1 VHEEKS
7 GENAVPLAY
16 RTPTQR
22 WTLHNRLRD
31 EEYAHLEETG
41 AASAEAVPCSTSY
54 ELLPGVLAGEYPAS
68 RYDDDPA
75 RLVRFLDAGVRVFL
89 DLTEYDERRFSSRAL
104 LPYEPLLAELAAAR
118 GLDVTYR
125 RFAVRDGT
133 APGAAQMTRILDALD
148 AARAAGQMV
157 YVHCKG
163 GIGRTGT
170 VAGCYLVRHGA
181 TPEAALRLIAQR
193 LYHTHMAER
202 LSPEVDE
209 QRALVLRWQPGQ

>member
-1 VHEEKS
+1 M
-7 GENAVPLAY
+7 ALAY

-31 EEYAHLEETG
+31 EEYARIEAAGET
-41 AASAEAVPCSTSY
+41 SSEAVPGSTSY
-54 ELLPGVLAGEYPAS
+54 HLLPGVLAGEYPAS

-75 RLVRFLDAGVRVFL
+75 RLVRFLDAGVRAFL
-89 DLTEYDERRFSSRAL
+89 DLTELDERRFSSRAL
-104 LPYEPLLAELAAAR
+104 LPYAPLLAELAAQR
-118 GLDVTYR
+118 GLDVSYR
-125 RFAVRDGT
+125 RFAVRDGA
-133 APGAAQMTRILDALD
+133 APARAQMISILDALD
-148 AARAAGQMV
+148 AARAAGQTA

-170 VAGCYLVRHGA
+170 VAGCYLVRHGQ

-202 LSPEVDE
+202 LSPEGDE
-209 QRALVLRWQPGQ
+209 QRALVLRWQPGL